1 MITKIRSSKRSVL
14 EFLLLPANPSGERDQ
29 RFEEKCKFH
38 SPTDMPPPPQPPP
51 PTTRGVTV
59 PARPPGPVPLAP
71 SKQQEPLMR
80 LIGINGTGEE
90 ALTDCVTD
98 GAGKCWRLP
107 AMEINDYWVS
117 SPPSSA

>member
-1 MITKIRSSKRSVL
+1 MVLVCFKHRRLKKIMSSKRSVM
-14 EFLLLPANPSGERDQ
+14 EHLLLPASPSGERAQ

-38 SPTDMPPPPQPPP
+38 SPTDMPPP
-51 PTTRGVTV
+51 TMRGVAV

-71 SKQQEPLMR
+71 SKQQEPLMG

-90 ALTDCVTD
+90 DLTDCVTD

-107 AMEINDYWVS
+107 VNGDQ
-117 SPPSSA
+117 

>member
-1 MITKIRSSKRSVL
+1 M
-14 EFLLLPANPSGERDQ
+14 EYLLLPENPSGERAQ
-29 RFEEKCKFH
+29 RFEDKCKFH
-38 SPTDMPPPPQPPP
+38 SPTDMPPPAT
-51 PTTRGVTV
+51 PTMRGVVV
-59 PARPPGPVPLAP
+59 PARPPGPVLLAP
-71 SKQQEPLMR
+71 SKQQEPLMG